1 MRKDLKV
8 VFLDR
13 DGVIN
18 KYPGDGGYVLNKEHL
33 KVFPYSASA
42 VKELKDSGWMI
53 YIISNQACVSKGLV
67 SEKALKDMT
76 EYMLSDIEQGEKRI
90 DGVYYCVHQD
100 SDNCPY
106 RKPAP
111 GMINEV
117 IKNLTR
123 AEDGADLPD
132 KNKLTAFFVGD
143 SIRDV
148 ETAKNAKADIK
159 TVLVLSGRAS
169 LEDKDNWNVQ
179 PDYIC
184 KDLKDAVAILNRDS
198 PHLF

>member
-1 MRKDLKV
+1 MSKDLKV

-13 DGVIN
+13 DGVLN
-18 KYPGDGGYVLNKEHL
+18 KYPGNGEYVLNKEQL
-33 KVFPYSASA
+33 EVFPYSASA
-42 VKELKDSGWMI
+42 VKELKDSGWMV

-123 AEDGADLPD
+123 AEDNVDLPD

-148 ETAKNAKADIK
+148 ETAKNAEADIK

-184 KDLKDAVAILNRDS
+184 KDLKDAVGILNRDS

>member
-1 MRKDLKV
+1 MGEDLKV

-13 DGVIN
+13 DGVLN
-18 KYPGDGGYVLNKEHL
+18 KYPGNGEYVLNKEQL
-33 KVFPYSASA
+33 EVFPYSASA

-53 YIISNQACVSKGLV
+53 YIISNQACVSKGLI
-67 SEKALKDMT
+67 SEESLKSMT
-76 EYMLSDIEQGEKRI
+76 EYMLSSIEKGEKLI

-106 RKPAP
+106 RKPSP

-117 IKNLTR
+117 IRNLILS
-123 AEDGADLPD
+123 EDGSSLPD
-132 KNKLTAFFVGD
+132 KNKLTAFFIGD

-148 ETAKNAKADIK
+148 QTANNAGADIK
-159 TVLVLSGRAS
+159 TILVLSGRES
-169 LEDKDNWNVQ
+169 LEDKDSWKVQ

-184 KDLKDAVAILNRDS
+184 KDLKDAVGILNRDS